1 MLKDRVKDS
10 QVRCKV
16 RFRIKINISIQ
27 GKLRS
32 E

>member
-10 QVRCKV
+10 QVKFKV

-27 GKLRS
+27 GKLGS